1 MSKAQEIIELR
12 DAAKS
17 RQSNFLGLWQDT
29 ADYVYP
35 QSYPIMGTRAPG
47 DLLMTNIH
55 DITAIE
61 ESENMT
67 SGLINNLIPAGQ
79 RFFSLQLAN
88 KQMNEYARRYMSYL
102 TEAVHDYIFNSNFL
116 PEIGNTLQSWLTFG
130 MGCILPE
137 WNVKYSLNY
146 RDFPIGTYQCL
157 EGENGRIDTMI
168 KTVPKS
174 ARWLVQR
181 FGEGEDKVGKTAWK
195 AYQKVDSKLPDNFNV
210 IHVIRPRKDYMPDY
224 PGSKNM
230 PFESVYIQEQDKFML
245 EEGGFPEFPYAVP
258 RYRTIYS
265 EVYGRGIG
273 TRMLPF
279 IKGVNQET
287 KDFKELCNR
296 WNNPSMEVKE
306 SIDGE
311 VDLSPKALNWV
322 VDVGSIRAI
331 DMGTNGNYPLTKDY
345 LEMERDIIR
354 KAFFKNVFETLDML
368 GKGDRRNQL
377 EIIERLKEGLKKLAN
392 PIGRL
397 FVELFNPLVSRTTLL
412 LIRNGQVLKPPPKL
426 SGQGFKVEYIS
437 PLALSMRDNQ
447 VRAFEYWANLGA
459 SMADFFPGIT
469 DNVEYDKAYR
479 DIGDF
484 LGVKSDHIRPVD
496 ERDGVRQQRAEE
508 MARQQQLEALQVGS
522 DAYAKTGKSPEDGS
536 AAKALQE
543 QM

>member
-1 MSKAQEIIELR
+1 MA
-12 DAAKS
+12 
-17 RQSNFLGLWQDT
+17 
-29 ADYVYP
+29 
-35 QSYPIMGTRAPG
+35 
-47 DLLMTNIH
+47 
-55 DITAIE
+55 
-61 ESENMT
+61 
-67 SGLINNLIPAGQ
+67 
-79 RFFSLQLAN
+79 
-88 KQMNEYARRYMSYL
+88 
-102 TEAVHDYIFNSNFL
+102 
-116 PEIGNTLQSWLTFG
+116 
-130 MGCILPE
+130 
-137 WNVKYSLNY
+137 
-146 RDFPIGTYQCL
+146 
-157 EGENGRIDTMI
+157 
-168 KTVPKS
+168 
-174 ARWLVQR
+174 
-181 FGEGEDKVGKTAWK
+181 
-195 AYQKVDSKLPDNFNV
+195 
-210 IHVIRPRKDYMPDY
+210 
-224 PGSKNM
+224 GSKNM
-230 PFESVYIQEQDKFML
+230 PFESVYIQETDKFLL
-245 EEGGFPEFPYAVP
+245 EEGGFPEFPFAVP

-296 WNNPSMEVKE
+296 WNNPPLEAKE

-311 VDLSPKALNWV
+311 VDISPKAINWV
-322 VDVGSIRAI
+322 VDMDSIRAI
-331 DMGTNGNYPLTKDY
+331 DMRTSGNYPLTKEY

-412 LIRNGQVLKPPPKL
+412 LIRNGQVLKPPPEL

-459 SMADFFPGIT
+459 SMSEFFPGIT

-496 ERDGVRQQRAEE
+496 ERDGIRQQRMEDAQR
-508 MARQQQLEALQVGS
+508 MQQLQALQVGS
-522 DAYAKTGKSPEDGS
+522 DAYAKTGKTPEEGS